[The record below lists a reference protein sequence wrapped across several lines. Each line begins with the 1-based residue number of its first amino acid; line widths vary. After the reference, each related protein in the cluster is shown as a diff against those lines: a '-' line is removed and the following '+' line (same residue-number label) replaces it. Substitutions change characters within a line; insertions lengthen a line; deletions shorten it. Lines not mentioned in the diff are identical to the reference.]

1 MPNRSTSSPGDRRPT
16 PRLPGRAA
24 RQAEQAHPKPR
35 RPRVTKVAATLPDG
49 ESAPERWLANIRMS
63 GFTITILCLIV
74 LGVVVLAPSFK
85 LLIEQNTQIQ
95 DLQKSVADQKSKVGD
110 LKGQVA
116 RWDDP
121 AYIEAQAR
129 SRLLFVFPGDYS
141 YLVTASGAQLATGDG
156 APISKTIQ
164 DTRVDWVK
172 SLTSSLFTAGL
183 SKAPSDTINSPVIG
197 SGSGQTSPSTGAGD
211 AGSGTA
217 GSGAAGAGMTGA
229 GQ

>member
-1 MPNRSTSSPGDRRPT
+1 M
-16 PRLPGRAA
+16 
-24 RQAEQAHPKPR
+24 
-35 RPRVTKVAATLPDG
+35 TKVAATLPDG

-63 GFTITILCLIV
+63 GFTITILALIV

-85 LLIEQNTQIQ
+85 LLIEQNAQIAG
-95 DLQKSVADQKSKVGD
+95 LQKSVTDQKNRVTD

-129 SRLLFVFPGDYS
+129 NRLLFVFPGEYS
-141 YLVTASGAQLATGDG
+141 YLVIADATKATTKDG
-156 APISKTIQ
+156 APISKSIQ

-183 SKAPSDTINSPVIG
+183 SKATSSTINSPIIG
-197 SGSGQTSPSTGAGD
+197 SGAGQTPPSTG
-211 AGSGTA
+211 SGTT
-217 GSGAAGAGMTGA
+217 GVGMTGT